1 MINDEF
7 IIKGINDKFKIQ
19 IFNRWGKLVF
29 EEENYSNNWNGTQ
42 INGEKLNSGV
52 YYFVLKN
59 NQDKI
64 EKTGSFRL
72 INKL

>member
-29 EEENYSNNWNGTQ
+29 EEENYSNNWSGTQ

-52 YYFVLKN
+52 DYFVLKN